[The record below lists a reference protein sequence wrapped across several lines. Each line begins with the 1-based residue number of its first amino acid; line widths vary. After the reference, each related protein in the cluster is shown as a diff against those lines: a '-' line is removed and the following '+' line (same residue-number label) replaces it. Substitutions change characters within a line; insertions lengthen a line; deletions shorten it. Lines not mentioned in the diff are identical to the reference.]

1 MSEINL
7 NIRPMPENAEIFIL
21 ELDGTLDTHTV
32 PDFSESLNNYIQ
44 EGKTKIILNCRNL
57 RFISSAGLG
66 ALVGG
71 LEEIEETDEDGFI
84 KIFGLSEEI
93 ADVFEMMGF
102 SELFDIYD
110 LLDEVVQDL

>member
-7 NIRPMPENAEIFIL
+7 NIRPLPNQENIFIL

-32 PDFSESLNNYIQ
+32 PEFSEALNNYIQ
-44 EGKTKIILNCRNL
+44 EGKTKVILNCRNL

-66 ALVGG
+66 SLVGG
-71 LEEIEETDEDGFI
+71 LEEIEEVDDDGFI

-93 ADVFEMMGF
+93 TDVFEMMGF
-102 SELFDIYD
+102 SELFDIYES
-110 LLDEVVQDL
+110 LDEAVDDL